1 MSREETYRKGVY
13 QCIAVVLQVRDSEN
27 QSYGEREMDEI
38 GEGSQRH
45 FSGLISERSYTV
57 GKVR

>member
-1 MSREETYRKGVY
+1 MKTR
-13 QCIAVVLQVRDSEN
+13 AM
-27 QSYGEREMDEI
+27 EREMDEI